1 MTEAM
6 RQEWFTLGMH
16 LGYRY
21 EDSPVCVPDGTAP
34 TPDDTR
40 NYIPTTRHGSRAPHV
55 WLADSRSTLDLFG
68 RSFVLLRLG
77 ARAPDVA
84 PLVQAARQ
92 RRVPLE
98 VVSIEEPA
106 AVSAYERRLV
116 LVRPDGHVA
125 WRGDDLADPRMV
137 IDTVCGLDERAGLTV
152 REPVAV
158 APGRVGSVV
167 RRRMR

>member
-1 MTEAM
+1 
-6 RQEWFTLGMH
+6 
-16 LGYRY
+16 
-21 EDSPVCVPDGTAP
+21 
-34 TPDDTR
+34 
-40 NYIPTTRHGSRAPHV
+40 
-55 WLADSRSTLDLFG
+55 
-68 RSFVLLRLG
+68 LRLG

-106 AVSAYERRLV
+106 VVSAYERRLV

-137 IDTVCGLDERAGLTV
+137 IDTVCGLGERAGLTSTSPLPSHQVAQV
-152 REPVAV
+152 R
-158 APGRVGSVV
+158 
-167 RRRMR
+167 